1 MPEGQV
7 LEFTHVTKRFNEVTA
22 VSDFSARVEPGAVTA
37 FLGPNGAGK
46 TTTLRILL
54 GLARPDS
61 GTALVAG
68 VRFRDL
74 RSPARTIGALLD
86 LAGAHPA
93 MTARAHLRTYGA
105 LGGLP
110 HKRVDQTLAAVGADE
125 YADRRVGT
133 FSTGMRQ
140 RLGLATA
147 LLGEPEILVLDEPLN
162 GLDPAGIAWLR
173 SFLRRFAD
181 DGGTVLLSSHVL
193 NELEHTVDDVVV
205 LDRGRVRWSGTLA
218 ETTADGRSLETAFL
232 QLTEEVAA

>member
-1 MPEGQV
+1 MTRPAIEISSVSKRYDDVWAVREASFAAHAGR
-7 LEFTHVTKRFNEVTA
+7 VTGLL
-22 VSDFSARVEPGAVTA
+22 GA
-37 FLGPNGAGK
+37 NGAGK
-46 TTTLRILL
+46 STTLRILL

-68 VRFRDL
+68 VRYRDL

-125 YADRRVGT
+125 YADRRIGT

-181 DGGTVLLSSHVL
+181 DGGTVLLCSHVL

>member
-1 MPEGQV
+1 MTRPAIEISSVSKRYDDVWAVREASFAAHAGR
-7 LEFTHVTKRFNEVTA
+7 VTGLL
-22 VSDFSARVEPGAVTA
+22 GA
-37 FLGPNGAGK
+37 NGAGK
-46 TTTLRILL
+46 STTLRVLL

-68 VRFRDL
+68 VRYRDL

-125 YADRRVGT
+125 YADRRIGT

>member
-1 MPEGQV
+1 MTRPAIEISSVSKRYDDVWAVREASFAAHAGR
-7 LEFTHVTKRFNEVTA
+7 VTGLL
-22 VSDFSARVEPGAVTA
+22 GA
-37 FLGPNGAGK
+37 NGAGK
-46 TTTLRILL
+46 STTLRILL

-68 VRFRDL
+68 VRYRDL

-125 YADRRVGT
+125 YADRRIGT

>member
-1 MPEGQV
+1 MTRPAIEISGV
-7 LEFTHVTKRFNEVTA
+7 SKRYDDVWAVREASFAAHAGRVTGLL
-22 VSDFSARVEPGAVTA
+22 GA
-37 FLGPNGAGK
+37 NGAGK
-46 TTTLRILL
+46 STTLRILL

-68 VRFRDL
+68 VRYRDL

-110 HKRVDQTLAAVGADE
+110 RKRVEQTLAAVGADE
-125 YADRRVGT
+125 YADRRIGT

>member
-1 MPEGQV
+1 MTRPAIEISSVSKRYDDVWAVREASFAAHAGR
-7 LEFTHVTKRFNEVTA
+7 VTGLL
-22 VSDFSARVEPGAVTA
+22 GA
-37 FLGPNGAGK
+37 NGAGK
-46 TTTLRILL
+46 STTLRILL

-61 GTALVAG
+61 GTTLVAG
-68 VRFRDL
+68 VRYRDL

-125 YADRRVGT
+125 YADRRIGT